1 MMDNVSLGD
10 LAAVLALFGGIF
22 VWVIR
27 SYTEPIKDL
36 LQRTIDALNRLSAL
50 MDEEQSMRQRLEL
63 RLQKIEDRAASNT
76 HRIDSIEEQQK
87 KCLSEKSLIN

>member
-50 MDEEQSMRQRLEL
+50 MDEEQTMRQRLEL

-76 HRIDSIEEQQK
+76 HRIDGLEDQVK
-87 KCLSEKSLIN
+87 TCLDKKSLIS